1 MKKLR
6 MLSFLVICLIGCS
19 IIVCPSVLAKVNL
32 KGSLE
37 RLDSIAGTQKKSEL
51 DEKLIKAIGIID
63 EMEEGRKWQEVGKLV
78 NMDDFKYSKYFDEL
92 LYIYLAHLANG
103 KKLNE
108 LESLWWKMGA
118 MQNSIHIFPAMLI
131 RLFAQT
137 NQQSMKYRA
146 ELERIVEYIEMVPQQ
161 TSIHGPMIEG
171 SFLFGYTVREDYSIG
186 LLPKMYTM
194 KTYMESPKPL
204 EGFSNETQYVG
215 ILESSHKVLGIYPS
229 RTVKLTEL
237 YEKGREDKKAAEIY
251 YSLAKYYWDKKE
263 YEPAEKYVKKAL
275 KNNPNYSEAK
285 VLDKDIAL
293 ALVLKTEGKPIS
305 PKEEIYSHDDS
316 YLIPPGKRLTK
327 EDLRGKSK
335 GMLRLMRNEIFARY
349 GRPFSSEDLH
359 QYFTKKSWYK
369 VNPDYSDEVLNE
381 IDRQNILLLKEV
393 EEGK

>member
-6 MLSFLVICLIGCS
+6 MLIFLVISLIGCS
-19 IIVCPSVLAKVNL
+19 IMFCPSVFAKINL

-37 RLDSIAGTQKKSEL
+37 RLDSIAGTQKKSEI

-63 EMEEGRKWQEVGKLV
+63 EMEEGKKWEEVRRLV
-78 NMDDFKYSKYFDEL
+78 NMDNFKYSKYFDEL

-108 LESLWWKMGA
+108 LEGLWWKMGA

-137 NQQSMKYRA
+137 NQESMKYRT

-161 TSIHGPMIEG
+161 TAIHGPMIEG

-186 LLPKMYTM
+186 PLPKMHTM
-194 KTYMESPKPL
+194 RTYMESPTPL
-204 EGFSNETQYVG
+204 EGFSNDTQYVG
-215 ILESSHKVLGIYPS
+215 ILEASQKIFGVHPA
-229 RTVKLTEL
+229 RTVKLAEL
-237 YEKGREDKKAAEIY
+237 YEKGGENKKAAETY

-263 YEPAEKYVKKAL
+263 YETGGKYIKKSL

-285 VLDKDIAL
+285 ALDKDIAL
-293 ALVLKTEGKPIS
+293 ALVLKTEGKPVS
-305 PKEEIYSHDDS
+305 PKEEISSRDDS

-349 GRPFSSEDLH
+349 GRPFASEDLH

-369 VNPDYSDEVLNE
+369 VNPDYSDELLNE
-381 IDRQNILLLKEV
+381 VDRKNILIIKEV